1 MKEEEK
7 IDVLLV
13 EDSTQDVELM
23 SYALGTTGSSLK
35 VLHLRDGVE
44 ALRFIFSKRSHREK
58 KAQQALKVILLDL
71 KLPKVDGLE
80 VLRKIRADES
90 TKMIPVVMFSCSRQ
104 LVDVEEAYQLG
115 VNSYVV
121 KPVEFDKYIKTVSAI
136 SSYWSSVNQNFV
148 A

>member
-1 MKEEEK
+1 MKEEEN

-13 EDSTQDVELM
+13 EDSAQDVELM
-23 SYALGTTGSSLK
+23 SFALGTTGNSLK
-35 VLHLRDGVE
+35 FLHLRDGVE

-71 KLPKVDGLE
+71 KLPKVDGLD

-121 KPVEFDKYIKTVSAI
+121 
-136 SSYWSSVNQNFV
+136 
-148 A
+148 

>member
-1 MKEEEK
+1 MKDEEN

-13 EDSTQDVELM
+13 EDSPEDVELT
-23 SYALGTTGSSLK
+23 SYALGNSLK
-35 VLHLRDGVE
+35 FLHLRDGVE
-44 ALRFIFSKRSHREK
+44 ALRFIFAKRPHREK
-58 KAQQALKVILLDL
+58 KAQQELKVILLDL

-90 TKMIPVVMFSCSRQ
+90 TKMIPVVIFSSSKQR
-104 LVDVEEAYQLG
+104 VDVAEAYSLG

-121 KPVEFDKYIKTVSAI
+121 KPVDFDQYVQTVSAI
-136 SSYWSSVNQNFV
+136 SSYWSSVNQNFM